1 VFGLPRVN
9 QYPEAIIPSDKEG
22 KMKKTIALLLFA
34 GWLLAACSK
43 APAPV
48 ATETAAPSE
57 SSPTDAPANHAAD
70 VQVAAKMAGLLFNL
84 ETVQKNLDDDTT
96 AMAKVTVG
104 AADTVSF
111 DPGLGFSGKRA
122 APVARPLVQ
131 ISKVPQGFLD
141 PLPENGAIPG
151 EAGSCG
157 AAAANPAVTFM
168 TVGGVAVTPQLIA
181 DKKLQTLPTDMVT
194 RSQSDPKSLFALINT
209 LVKNGDPRLGTAQG
223 WDTLLWDQLKTRQTS
238 AESLMDYQ
246 LWNASPDIE
255 QEVADLYGAQ
265 LRQMGL
271 PSVVLNAYNASH
283 KTGWYASSL
292 PAPDDALAQMNIEA
306 QMAGSIEGTVHER
319 REFTI
324 TGADQTPQ
332 YGVQTGEG
340 TVTWDAPGLGVLTF
354 DVTIRLDKYD
364 ERGHAVGGTVVG
376 IDADKGY
383 TVNMTFLPDGARKGE
398 ILRYGKPVGE
408 LSMSVDEDKFQ
419 NFLDVSTNQSEPL
432 PNP

>member
-1 VFGLPRVN
+1 
-9 QYPEAIIPSDKEG
+9 
-22 KMKKTIALLLFA
+22 MKKTIALFFFA
-34 GWLLAACSK
+34 GWLLAACGK
-43 APAPV
+43 APTPV
-48 ATETAAPSE
+48 ATQTAAPAE
-57 SSPTDAPANHAAD
+57 SSPTAVPANHAAD
-70 VQVAAKMAGLLFNL
+70 VQVAAKMAGLLFDL

-111 DPGLGFSGKRA
+111 DPGLGFGGKLA

-157 AAAANPAVTFM
+157 AAAAKPAVTFM
-168 TVGGVAVTPQLIA
+168 TAGGLAVTPQLLA

-194 RSQSDPKSLFALINT
+194 RAQSDPKSLLALINT
-209 LVKNGDPRLGTAQG
+209 LVKNGDPRLATAQG
-223 WDTLLWDQLKTRQTS
+223 WNTLLWDQLKTRQTS

-246 LWNASPDIE
+246 LWNASPEIE
-255 QEVADLYGAQ
+255 QEVADLYEAQ
-265 LRQMGL
+265 LRQMGA
-271 PSVVLNAYNASH
+271 PAIVLDAYNASQ
-283 KTGWYASSL
+283 KSGWYASSL
-292 PAPDDALAQMNIEA
+292 PAPDDALAQMKIEA
-306 QMAGSIEGTVHER
+306 QMDGSIEGTVHEQ

-332 YGVQTGEG
+332 YGVQTGDG

-354 DVTIRLDKYD
+354 DVTIRLNKFDD
-364 ERGHAVGGTVVG
+364 RGHAVGGTVVG

-383 TVNMTFLPDGARKGE
+383 TVNMTFLPDGTRKGE
-398 ILRYGKPVGE
+398 ILRYGKPVGQ
-408 LSMSVDEDKFQ
+408 LSMSVDENKFQ

>member
-1 VFGLPRVN
+1 
-9 QYPEAIIPSDKEG
+9 
-22 KMKKTIALLLFA
+22 MKKTIALLLFA
-34 GWLLAACSK
+34 GWLLAACGT

-48 ATETAAPSE
+48 ATQTAAPSE
-57 SSPTDAPANHAAD
+57 SSPTAEPANHAAD
-70 VQVAAKMAGLLFNL
+70 VQVAAKMAGLLFDL

-168 TVGGVAVTPQLIA
+168 TVGGVAVTPQLLA

-271 PSVVLNAYNASH
+271 PSVVLDAYNASH

-324 TGADQTPQ
+324 TGAEQTPQ

-354 DVTIRLDKYD
+354 DVNIRLDKFD
-364 ERGHAVGGTVVG
+364 DRGHAVGGTVVG
-376 IDADKGY
+376 IDPDKGY
-383 TVNMTFLPDGARKGE
+383 TVNMTFLPDGTRKGE

-419 NFLDVSTNQSEPL
+419 NFLDVSTNQTEPL

>member
-1 VFGLPRVN
+1 
-9 QYPEAIIPSDKEG
+9 
-22 KMKKTIALLLFA
+22 MKKTITLLLFA
-34 GWLLAACSK
+34 GWLLAACGT
-43 APAPV
+43 APTPV
-48 ATETAAPSE
+48 ATQTAAPSE
-57 SSPTDAPANHAAD
+57 SSPTAVPANHAAD
-70 VQVAAKMAGLLFNL
+70 VQVAAKMAGLLFDL

-111 DPGLGFSGKRA
+111 DPGLGFGGKRA

-157 AAAANPAVTFM
+157 AAAAKPAVTFM
-168 TVGGVAVTPQLIA
+168 TAGGLAVTPQLLA

-194 RSQSDPKSLFALINT
+194 RAQSDPKSLLALINT
-209 LVKNGDPRLGTAQG
+209 LVKNGDPRLATAQG
-223 WDTLLWDQLKTRQTS
+223 WNTLLWDQLKTRQTS

-246 LWNASPDIE
+246 LWNASPEIE
-255 QEVADLYGAQ
+255 QEVADLYEAQ
-265 LRQMGL
+265 LRKMGA
-271 PSVVLNAYNASH
+271 PSIVLDAYNASQ
-283 KTGWYASSL
+283 KSGWYASSL
-292 PAPDDALAQMNIEA
+292 PAPDDALAQMKIEA
-306 QMAGSIEGTVHER
+306 QMDGSIEGTVHEQ

-332 YGVQTGEG
+332 YGVQTGDG

-354 DVTIRLDKYD
+354 DVTIRLDKFD
-364 ERGHAVGGTVVG
+364 DRGHAVGGTVVG
-376 IDADKGY
+376 IDADQGY
-383 TVNMTFLPDGARKGE
+383 TVNMTFLPDGTRKGE
-398 ILRYGKPVGE
+398 ILRYGKPVGQ

>member
-1 VFGLPRVN
+1 
-9 QYPEAIIPSDKEG
+9 
-22 KMKKTIALLLFA
+22 MKKTIALLLFA
-34 GWLLAACSK
+34 GWLLAACGK
-43 APAPV
+43 A
-48 ATETAAPSE
+48 ATPTATQTPAPSE
-57 SSPTDAPANHAAD
+57 SSPTAAPANHAAD

-84 ETVQKNLDDDTT
+84 ETVQKNLDDGTT

-111 DPGLGFSGKRA
+111 DLGLGFGGKQA

-131 ISKVPQGFLD
+131 IGKVPQGFLD

-157 AAAANPAVTFM
+157 AAAAKPAVTFM
-168 TVGGVAVTPQLIA
+168 TVGGAAVTPQLIA

-194 RSQSDPKSLFALINT
+194 RSQSDPKSLFALMNT
-209 LVKNGDPRLGTAQG
+209 LVKNGDPRLATAQG
-223 WDTLLWDQLKTRQTS
+223 WNTLLWDQLKTRQTP

-246 LWNASPDIE
+246 LWNASTDIE

-265 LRQMGL
+265 LRQMGA
-271 PSVVLNAYNASH
+271 PAIVLDAYNASQ
-283 KTGWYASSL
+283 KSGWYASSL
-292 PAPDDALAQMNIEA
+292 PAPDDALAQMKIEA
-306 QMAGSIEGTVHER
+306 QMDGSIQGTVHEQ

-332 YGVQTGEG
+332 YGVQTGDG

-354 DVTIRLDKYD
+354 DVTIRLDKFD
-364 ERGHAVGGTVVG
+364 DRGHAVGGTVVG
-376 IDADKGY
+376 IDADQGY
-383 TVNMTFLPDGARKGE
+383 TVNMTFLPDGTRKGE
-398 ILRYGKPVGE
+398 ILRYGNPVGE
-408 LSMSVDEDKFQ
+408 LSMSVDEAKFQ
-419 NFLDVSTNQSEPL
+419 NYLDVSTNQTEPL